1 MMMMTSHFKNLYV
14 RDNKTIKAEFV
25 KNTNK
30 VRMKVVDQTLL
41 DTLLVTNTIMLSDYK
56 VLDKLQGDFNRSGMV
71 GVKAS
76 DYMPKPK
83 SSGLEYNSNMVKQKV
98 VGCLKYVKNKLGK
111 NYHNILVKLLEDKKL
126 TTRNLEWLKDEIK
139 VRSLSTRVDEYYNM
153 WNKS

>member
-1 MMMMTSHFKNLYV
+1 
-14 RDNKTIKAEFV
+14 
-25 KNTNK
+25 
-30 VRMKVVDQTLL
+30 
-41 DTLLVTNTIMLSDYK
+41 
-56 VLDKLQGDFNRSGMV
+56 
-71 GVKAS
+71 
-76 DYMPKPK
+76 
-83 SSGLEYNSNMVKQKV
+83 MVKQKV